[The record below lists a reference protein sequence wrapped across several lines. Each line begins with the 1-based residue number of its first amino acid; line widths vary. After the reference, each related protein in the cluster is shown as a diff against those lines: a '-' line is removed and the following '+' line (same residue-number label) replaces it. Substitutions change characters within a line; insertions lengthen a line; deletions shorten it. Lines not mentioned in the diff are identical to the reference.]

1 MDVRSFRRRTASWG
15 MRLLAGPGKKEAGQ
29 ALLPRGMFRILI
41 CRVSHSLGNTLL
53 ITPLLQEIE
62 ATWPGAEVDIVT
74 RNPIA
79 PEIFRGYSCVR
90 DVISLPRQ
98 ALRQPMMWWRNLRRL
113 LRNEYDLAID
123 TDPRSQTGRALLLR
137 SRSRYKLGFSG
148 ARKSGSIH
156 CAVNPEEAP
165 RHNGQYPVHLLR
177 AALRRAGMP
186 FPALDLRLTDAE
198 RALGADVLARVAAQ
212 APASRGRRG
221 VIGVF
226 ANATGGKRLDA
237 SWWRGF
243 MPVID
248 AHYADYAIVE
258 IVPISAESMLD
269 SQYPAYYSSHVRKL
283 AAVLSQLSLLVCLDC
298 GVMHLARASGT
309 PTAAIFT
316 VTDIEEWGPYG
327 QGAFVIDACGRAPA
341 EVARQLIETVAIET
355 PSGTAHVA

>member
-1 MDVRSFRRRTASWG
+1 
-15 MRLLAGPGKKEAGQ
+15 MRVLAGPGKNEEGQ

-79 PEIFRGYSCVR
+79 SELFRGYSCVR

-98 ALRQPMMWWRNLRRL
+98 GLRQPVAWLRNLRRL

-137 SRSRYKLGFSG
+137 SRSRYKLGYAG
-148 ARKSGSIH
+148 AHKSGRIH
-156 CAVNPEEAP
+156 CAVSPEEAP

-177 AALRRAGMP
+177 AALRRAWMP
-186 FPALDLRLTDAE
+186 FPALDLRLTETE
-198 RALGADVLARVAAQ
+198 RAVGATVLARVAAQ

-237 SWWRGF
+237 SWWREF
-243 MPVID
+243 MPTVD

-316 VTDIEEWGPYG
+316 VTQFEEWGPYG
-327 QGAFVIDACGRAPA
+327 PGAFVVDARDRTPA
-341 EVARQLIETVAIET
+341 ETAQRLIETVVIDA
-355 PSGTAHVA
+355 PDAAAYVA